1 LPGER
6 RITRSAEKN
15 DYHGEDNNE
24 KFENLLDFLKTV
36 HGVDLRI
43 YKYPTLMRRIGRR
56 MQAVG
61 IADYEAYQ
69 DYLEVHPEEFSELF
83 NTILINVTSF
93 FRDKETW
100 DYLAK
105 EIIPKIVASKKMDE
119 VIRIWSAGC
128 ATGEEVYTIAMLMNE
143 ALGEEDFKKRVKIF
157 ATDIDEQ
164 ALAHA
169 RRAKYSAKD
178 MEPVPEEFRRK
189 YFEHSGDSYVF
200 ITHLRRPIIFGRL
213 DLIRDAH
220 ISHLDLLICR
230 NTLMYFNAEA
240 QSRILA
246 KFHFGLNDNGFIF
259 LGRAELSS
267 NYVSLFMPINVK
279 CRILVKIPRTK
290 VYEKFLIPEKKSLI
304 KTHEHLTISQM
315 RLQEACFEVASNAKI
330 ILELNGFLAFAN
342 RQARKL
348 FGLSPQDVDRFFWDL
363 EVSYCPLGLR
373 SLIEE
378 SYSKRSPVIR
388 RKVERI
394 LPNGG
399 NRFMDIEI
407 TPLLQDEGTPIGLC
421 IVFSDETERYSLQQE
436 LERTQ
441 RELQSTNE
449 VLVTMNEEF
458 NSSVEELQTTNEE
471 LETLNEELQSTNEE
485 LSTTNDEF
493 SQRSDDLNLTN
504 ALLDSVLGSLH
515 RGFVLVDRDGCIL
528 AWNHGAEELWGLQ
541 AADVLGKSFFVQD
554 MGLPV
559 EQLTAPIRKTLDE
572 GKPTELDLEAT
583 NRKGK
588 RIVMHMILAP
598 LMEPGQNISGAIMI
612 MEEIKRDT

>member
-1 LPGER
+1 MKL
-6 RITRSAEKN
+6 AEKN
-15 DYHGEDNNE
+15 DQGQENNE
-24 KFENLLDFLKTV
+24 KFENLLDFLKIV

-56 MQAVG
+56 MQAVD

-128 ATGEEVYTIAMLMNE
+128 ATGEEVYTVAMLLNE

-220 ISHLDLLICR
+220 
-230 NTLMYFNAEA
+230 TLMYFNAEA
-240 QSRILA
+240 QARILA
-246 KFHFGLNDNGFIF
+246 KFHFGLNDTGFIF

-267 NYVSLFMPINVK
+267 NYVSLFMPVNVK
-279 CRILVKIPRTK
+279 YRILVKIPQTK
-290 VYEKFLIPEKKSLI
+290 VCERFLVPEKKTI
-304 KTHEHLTISQM
+304 ITTQEHLTISQIS
-315 RLQEACFEVASNAKI
+315 LQEACFEIASRAKI
-330 ILELNGFLAFAN
+330 ILELNGRLAFAN

-348 FGLSPQDVDRFFWDL
+348 FGLSPQDIDRLFWDL

-378 SYSKRSPVIR
+378 SYSRRSPVIR

-421 IVFSDETERYSLQQE
+421 IVFSDETERYNLQQE
-436 LERTQ
+436 LERTK

-504 ALLDSVLGSLH
+504 ALLDSVLESLH
-515 RGFVLVDRDGCIL
+515 RGLVLMDRGGCIL
-528 AWNHGAEELWGLQ
+528 AWNHRAEELWGLQ
-541 AADVLGKSFFVQD
+541 ATDILGKSFFVQD

-572 GKPTELDLEAT
+572 GKSTELDLEAT

-598 LMEPGQNISGAIMI
+598 LMESGQNISGAILI
-612 MEEIKRDT
+612 MEEIE